1 MDFSQARARMV
12 QEQLVARDIHDPR
25 VLQAMGDVPRELF
38 VPPEYRLES
47 YDDTPLPI
55 GHGQTISQ
63 PYIVALMTETLRL
76 QGHEIVLEVG
86 TGSGYQAAILAGLAG
101 QVWSVEKYPVLAARA
116 RQVLGQMAGQK
127 VEIVV
132 GDGSQGLP
140 GRAPFDAI
148 MITAASPQ
156 VPEPL
161 LEQLRPGGRM
171 VLPVGPRRDQVLE
184 CWQQRGQAWHIERL
198 SQVRFVPLVG
208 RWGWTE
214 ER

>member
-116 RQVLGQMAGQK
+116 RQVLSQMAGQK